1 MNSYPVLVAVGIVAV
16 VVFLIPVYK
25 LATPYF
31 EYNGLVPEIVPP
43 FDETSNV
50 ILALFIV
57 IAVSAVVA
65 LATVELVKVPSDA
78 YTRHE
83 YHLWPT

>member
-1 MNSYPVLVAVGIVAV
+1 MIAVGIVAT

-43 FDETSNV
+43 LTLNV

-57 IAVSAVVA
+57 TSWSAVVA
-65 LATVELVKVPSDA
+65 LATVDVVKVPSEA
-78 YTRHE
+78 
-83 YHLWPT
+83 

>member
-1 MNSYPVLVAVGIVAV
+1 MVAA

-31 EYNGLVPEIVPP
+31 EYNGLVPLIVPP
-43 FDETSNV
+43 LEVTLNV

-57 IAVSAVVA
+57 ISVSADVL
-65 LATVELVKVPSDA
+65 LATVDVVKAPSEA
-78 YTRHE
+78 
-83 YHLWPT
+83 